1 VPNATGI
8 TRSDAKPMVPRVEA
22 RGNVGIYS
30 KGSGSSSPSG
40 ESQGDTAWPK
50 AERLT
55 NTPMT
60 LACIGVDVAQQL
72 VLRTTRV
79 IRVRQV
85 RGVRAILAFTE
96 RKGISRRN
104 PTATLPPVMA

>member
-8 TRSDAKPMVPRVEA
+8 TRSDAKPMVPREEVRE
-22 RGNVGIYS
+22 NVGMYS
-30 KGSGSSSPSG
+30 KGSGSGSLSG

-50 AERLT
+50 TERLT
-55 NTPMT
+55 NTPVS

-79 IRVRQV
+79 ICVRQV
-85 RGVRAILAFTE
+85 RGVRAILAVTE
-96 RKGISRRN
+96 ERRF
-104 PTATLPPVMA
+104 PGATPPRRSPRS